1 VIHRSTQL
9 CACCNVIAYCQRYG
23 GECLLPSK
31 QVQSTA
37 LLHISKHKSLFC
49 KQLVSSGRCGPES
62 ANAMRMQAS
71 NSVLLKICA
80 GVCLFIDT
88 PPNQHCCIIQ
98 CVRSRFV
105 SCWCHLEAMIQWGPM
120 LCAYKQTR
128 VLSLVYGQRYVL
140 GCVAILIHLKIS
152 TVACLNIVLILRV
165 H

>member
-9 CACCNVIAYCQRYG
+9 CACCNVIACCQRYG

-31 QVQSTA
+31 QVPSTA
-37 LLHISKHKSLFC
+37 LLHISKHKRLFC

-88 PPNQHCCIIQ
+88 PPNQRNSKHEKLFCKLLVSSGSYDPVRANAMCI
-98 CVRSRFV
+98 
-105 SCWCHLEAMIQWGPM
+105 
-120 LCAYKQTR
+120 
-128 VLSLVYGQRYVL
+128 
-140 GCVAILIHLKIS
+140 
-152 TVACLNIVLILRV
+152 
-165 H
+165 